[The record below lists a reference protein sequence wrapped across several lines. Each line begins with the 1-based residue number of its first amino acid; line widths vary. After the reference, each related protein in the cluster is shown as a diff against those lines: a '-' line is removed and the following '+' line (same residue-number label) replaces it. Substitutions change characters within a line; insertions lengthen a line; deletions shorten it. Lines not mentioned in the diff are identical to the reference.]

1 MMQTTGE
8 SRVRIERSIDVQTT
22 PTRAYKVLSDPT
34 NIPRF
39 APDIESVMV
48 TRMTPDLVGT
58 QITLFTRERAE
69 VTGEI
74 VEADM
79 PNACAFRTERGRT
92 TRWSIEDDGDQTR
105 LVNTI
110 ETDEPLDASRLEPE
124 LDRKLRTL
132 RNAFLQGL
140 RN

>member
-1 MMQTTGE
+1 MMQTDGD
-8 SRVRIERSIDVQTT
+8 SRIRIERSIAVDTT
-22 PTRAYKVLSDPT
+22 PLRAYKVLSDPT
-34 NIPRF
+34 NIPRY
-39 APDIESVMV
+39 APDIESVLV

-58 QITLFTRERAE
+58 KLTLFTREHAE
-69 VTGEI
+69 ISGEI

-79 PNACAFRTERGRT
+79 PNTCAFRTESGRT
-92 TRWSIEDDGDQTR
+92 TRWSIEADGPRIR

-110 ETDEPLDASRLEPE
+110 ETEEPLDPDRVAPE
-124 LDRKLRTL
+124 LERKLRTL

>member
-1 MMQTTGE
+1 MMETTGE
-8 SRVRIERSIDVQTT
+8 SRIRIERSIEVDATRV
-22 PTRAYKVLSDPT
+22 RAYKVLSDPT

-48 TRMTPDLVGT
+48 TRMTPQLVGT
-58 QITLFTRERAE
+58 KLTLFTRESGELMGE
-69 VTGEI
+69 V
-74 VEADM
+74 VEADA
-79 PNACAFRTERGRT
+79 PNTCAFRTETGRM
-92 TRWSIEDDGDQTR
+92 TRWSIENDGDQIR

-110 ETDEPLDASRLEPE
+110 ETDEPLDPARLTPE

-132 RNAFLQGL
+132 RNALLQGL

>member
-1 MMQTTGE
+1 MEPEQE
-8 SRVRIERSIDVQTT
+8 NRVRIERSIAVQTT
-22 PTRAYKVLSDPT
+22 PMRAYKVLSDPT
-34 NIPRF
+34 NIPRY
-39 APDIESVMV
+39 APDIEAVLV

-58 QITLFTRERAE
+58 QMTLITREHDE
-69 VTGEI
+69 FTGEI

-92 TRWSIEDDGDQTR
+92 TRWSIENDGEHIR

-110 ETDEPLDASRLEPE
+110 ESDEPLDTKRLGPE
-124 LDRKLRTL
+124 LERKLRTL